1 MKLAID
7 IGNTAITLGV
17 FKNSE
22 LIQKENFKDYN
33 DAIDFLNTQNSYSF
47 NSIIISSVVPEVS
60 KTMDKILFDL
70 FNLTPIYITH
80 ELSKLVL
87 NVKHPDT
94 VGADR
99 LCNIVAANNLYSS
112 PSIVIDFGTA
122 TTYDVINS
130 SGHFLGGAIAPGIE
144 TSALYLIEKAA
155 LLDRTDLL
163 FPNKVIGVDTKEN
176 IQSGIMFGAIDQIT
190 GMIQRIKQEQPDEYI
205 IILTGGFSKILS
217 PYLSN
222 QHILDIDLTL
232 KGMILIDELSS

>member
-33 DAIDFLNTQNSYSF
+33 DAIDFFNTQNSYSF

-70 FNLTPIYITH
+70 FNLTPIYITY

-99 LCNIVAANNLYSS
+99 LCNIVAANNLEPIEPLLYFSFTIKSS
-112 PSIVIDFGTA
+112 R
-122 TTYDVINS
+122 N
-130 SGHFLGGAIAPGIE
+130 
-144 TSALYLIEKAA
+144 KN
-155 LLDRTDLL
+155 
-163 FPNKVIGVDTKEN
+163 FPFQVE
-176 IQSGIMFGAIDQIT
+176 
-190 GMIQRIKQEQPDEYI
+190 
-205 IILTGGFSKILS
+205 
-217 PYLSN
+217 
-222 QHILDIDLTL
+222 
-232 KGMILIDELSS
+232 